1 MVDKEFRKAL
11 EALAKDRD
19 VEVIILDNHAYDK
32 SIIGITDDGRLVYS
46 FDKMVEEY
54 VEDEG
59 VDDIQAMEWLEYN
72 TIQSLPYMGVHAPI
86 VIVND
91 REGIIF
97 RYGN

>member
-59 VDDIQAMEWLEYN
+59 VDGIEAMEWLEYN
-72 TIQSLPYMGVHAPI
+72 TIQSLPYMGEHAPI
-86 VIVND
+86 VMIND